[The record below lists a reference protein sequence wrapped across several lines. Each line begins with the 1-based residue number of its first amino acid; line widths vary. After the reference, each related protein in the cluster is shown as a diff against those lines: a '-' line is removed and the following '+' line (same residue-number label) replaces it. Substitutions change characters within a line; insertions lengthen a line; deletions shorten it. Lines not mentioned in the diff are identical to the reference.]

1 MDSLELLVNNV
12 KCGGCVKTIRE
23 GLLTLQGI
31 HEVTV
36 DIDTGA
42 VRIRGEGYNEKEI
55 HSKLSESGFPV
66 RS

>member
-1 MDSLELLVNNV
+1 MGSLELLVNNV
-12 KCGGCVKTIRE
+12 KCGGCVNTIRE

-36 DIDTGA
+36 EIDTGA
-42 VRIRGEGYNEKEI
+42 VSIQGEGYNDNEI
-55 HSKLSESGFPV
+55 HSKLSELGFPV